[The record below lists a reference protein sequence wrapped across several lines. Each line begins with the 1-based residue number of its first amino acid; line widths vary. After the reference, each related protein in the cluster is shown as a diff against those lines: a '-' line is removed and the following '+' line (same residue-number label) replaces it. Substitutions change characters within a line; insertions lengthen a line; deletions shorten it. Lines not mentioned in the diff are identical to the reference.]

1 MDLLPAGTQHS
12 TLFDCLPLLTM
23 SGSAKQRPSSSR
35 ILSISMGN
43 ILIITVLLISSLIS
57 VSASQVFLPKSKLLG
72 GGDGTYCPLS
82 SSWHRFRGGAVESID
97 IHDTHVSSSDQSVAP
112 KTTEELESS
121 TISTSTI
128 TVEDNN
134 AQTLDDH
141 DEMMYATIGVFNI
154 PGTANRN
161 KESIILLSCNKNS
174 EEDDELQKVSYEK
187 WGVVHSSENGH
198 DANYDDDLVLAE
210 ISGCLCHGIVINLS
224 QPQICLEEDDADGV
238 AFQQYLDDMLLC
250 VAEGII
256 RRMKGTQR
264 ISIPITLTFDK
275 EVAIGEEN
283 HLNNIECV
291 KENAKEYVQG
301 YMERAFCLLWNQL
314 QQTDSSSI
322 LDQCKTTVSVSH
334 QSSKLDT
341 ATEMAKDLLQDSSSE
356 VKKQNIVPRSLF
368 GVLSKQVF
376 NEIHNRR
383 VVHNNV
389 SAEWKKLSE
398 DYRQDVIR
406 IGDDSEMQKPL
417 KQPISAV
424 LKQKVESLMAMAFV
438 DAEELLLDMEHKM
451 DSAFLE
457 FSEDE
462 ISKDPMPNFGSDAD
476 AIVNTMSASF
486 YALLAEQDDITETE
500 SEWVN
505 EQRIEALKQVVGTG
519 IHRLFHIHLQ
529 NLRDHFGR
537 QYEYM
542 LGKSPIDNFGI
553 EGQYSEKDK
562 YDWNQRRQEAT
573 RQAEEGFRKAA
584 FGSIPRICQHPGGEL
599 CNEVVGMYTC
609 VEALRGLLEDIY
621 EVTVARGLE
630 EEEWQDIMSTGVE
643 DTSNDGASRSSKSRV
658 GLRQVIK
665 NMKARVRRR
674 GPAKWYER
682 WALKALVIGVNY
694 IQGWIVLQ
702 ALRREARKRDLDMP
716 KFPLF

>member
-1 MDLLPAGTQHS
+1 
-12 TLFDCLPLLTM
+12 
-23 SGSAKQRPSSSR
+23 
-35 ILSISMGN
+35 MGN
-43 ILIITVLLISSLIS
+43 ILIISLLLISPLIS
-57 VSASQVFLPKSKLLG
+57 AVSASQVFLPKSKLLG
-72 GGDGTYCPLS
+72 GDGTYHPLS
-82 SSWHRFRGGAVESID
+82 SSWHRFRGGADTNYFTGVESID
-97 IHDTHVSSSDQSVAP
+97 IHHTHVSSSDQSVVP
-112 KTTEELESS
+112 NTTDEELESS

-128 TVEDNN
+128 EVEDNI
-134 AQTLDDH
+134 AQTLLDDN
-141 DEMMYATIGVFNI
+141 DEMMYATIGVFNV

-161 KESIILLSCNKNS
+161 KENIILLGCNKNF
-174 EEDDELQKVSYEK
+174 EDNDKLQEVLYEK
-187 WGVVHSSENGH
+187 WGVFHSSENGY
-198 DANYDDDLVLAE
+198 DANFYDDDLVLAE

-224 QPQICLEEDDADGV
+224 QPQMFSSGEDDAASV
-238 AFQQYLDDMLLC
+238 ASQQYLDEMLLC

-256 RRMKGTQR
+256 RSMKGTQR
-264 ISIPITLTFDK
+264 MTIPITLTFDDEEVVATRK
-275 EVAIGEEN
+275 EN
-283 HLNNIECV
+283 RLNNIEGV

-301 YMERAFCLLWNQL
+301 YLERALSLLWNQL
-314 QQTDSSSI
+314 HSTDPSSI
-322 LDQCKTTVSVSH
+322 LDQCKTTVIVAH
-334 QSSKLDT
+334 QTSKLDT
-341 ATEMAKDLLQDSSSE
+341 ATEMAKHLLQDSPNE
-356 VKKQNIVPRSLF
+356 VMKQNIVPRSLF

-376 NEIHNRR
+376 NEIHNRNR
-383 VVHNNV
+383 RLRRRHNNV

-398 DYRQDVIR
+398 GYRQDVIR
-406 IGDDSEMQKPL
+406 IGDDNEIQATM
-417 KQPISAV
+417 KQPISAD

-438 DAEELLLDMEHKM
+438 DAEELLLEMEHKM
-451 DSAFLE
+451 DSAFLDFGE
-457 FSEDE
+457 NEN
-462 ISKDPMPNFGSDAD
+462 SKDCPMPNFGSDAD
-476 AIVNTMSASF
+476 VIVNTMSASF
-486 YALLAEQDDITETE
+486 HALLNEQEDITETD

-542 LGKSPIDNFGI
+542 LGKSPLDDFDI

-562 YDWNQRRQEAT
+562 HDWNQRRQEAT

-584 FGSIPRICQHPGGEL
+584 FGSIPQICQHPDGEL

-643 DTSNDGASRSSKSRV
+643 DTSNDGASRPSKSRV

-665 NMKARVRRR
+665 NIKARVRRR

-682 WALKALVIGVNY
+682 WALKALVIGINY

-702 ALRREARKRDLDMP
+702 TLRREARKRDLDMP